1 MIVLFAVL
9 STVIGNVA
17 AISQTSI
24 KRMLAFSS
32 IAHAG
37 YVFVAIVPGGY
48 GALSDFAA
56 SAVIFYLA
64 AYGLTNIGAWSV
76 VIAVDHADGMGSDI
90 SNYAGL
96 ARRSPGLAAAM
107 TLFMLSLT
115 GLPPTM
121 GFVAKFYVFRAALA
135 AGYTWLVVVGVVTVL
150 ISAYYYLRVI
160 VVMWMDSGDGQA
172 VTPRAL
178 NFTVGVTAAA
188 TLVLGL
194 LPGPL
199 MAIVESSV
207 RGLF

>member
-1 MIVLFAVL
+1 
-9 STVIGNVA
+9 
-17 AISQTSI
+17 
-24 KRMLAFSS
+24 
-32 IAHAG
+32 
-37 YVFVAIVPGGY
+37 
-48 GALSDFAA
+48 
-56 SAVIFYLA
+56 
-64 AYGLTNIGAWSV
+64 
-76 VIAVDHADGMGSDI
+76 
-90 SNYAGL
+90 
-96 ARRSPGLAAAM
+96 
-107 TLFMLSLT
+107 
-115 GLPPTM
+115 M

-160 VVMWMDSGDGQA
+160 VVMWMNSGDGQV